1 MTHHIKNSSDRT
13 NCSIER
19 SHIQIVAALACK
31 PDVSMP
37 MLLPQEKQLQDAHL
51 DADIDW
57 DKLATT
63 VTQQME
69 HQSL

>member
-1 MTHHIKNSSDRT
+1 
-13 NCSIER
+13 
-19 SHIQIVAALACK
+19 
-31 PDVSMP
+31 
-37 MLLPQEKQLQDAHL
+37 MLLLQEKQLQEAHL

-57 DKLATT
+57 DKLATA